1 MSKKI
6 FIEGTTNTELSIT
19 TTNNQNI
26 EYFDFSANES
36 KSKKSNIYLCTVSR
50 VEPSLQA
57 AFVDYGEEKK
67 AFLPFDEIHPSY
79 FKIPQADKIVA
90 DPNDD
95 TGEIVDDE
103 KTSKKNFLEFY
114 RKYKIQDVIKK
125 DQVILIQIIKEE
137 RGSKGAAVSTF
148 ISLPGRYCVL
158 LPNNSATG
166 GVSKKINNP
175 QDRRRLKTIHEKLNL
190 PDGMSLIIRTNAIG
204 SSSEDINSDFN
215 YLKKLWTEI
224 RTETLKSKAPQLIY
238 ELDSPL
244 IKIIRDIYN
253 DSFSEILV
261 SDIRTYKEFK
271 KIEKNFTNSKKSLVK
286 HYKGKGALLESH
298 GIKSPIKG
306 LSNTN
311 VYMKSGSYLV
321 INPTEA
327 LTSFDINSG
336 KSTSEKNIEIT
347 ALNTNL
353 EACDEIY
360 NQVILR
366 NIAGLIVIDFIDM
379 TSNANNFKVEK
390 KMKQLF
396 QNDKSRVQLNK
407 ITQFGLMEISRQRIG
422 HSIYEIFFDKCE
434 CCNGDGLV
442 KSKNIIFQEIDSN
455 IKNILTIEDIK
466 VIELKIDKE
475 FYNKNGKELLKR
487 IKNIPTNKIEIKY
500 NFEEKLIDMY
510 QFDADLI
517 EKIAINLKK
526 EQIINIKKIKIDESS
541 SEDTSVDTSGDTSGD
556 TSVDTSGD
564 EKKYIRKI
572 KKKKIIE
579 NKKNLKT
586 KKIMKSRD
594 DIPESEKTFRR
605 KIKKKIVIEDT
616 NTDTNTN

>member
-6 FIEGTTNTELSIT
+6 FIEGTTSTELSIT
-19 TTNNQNI
+19 ASNDQKI
-26 EYFDFSANES
+26 EYFDFSVEES

-57 AFVDYGEEKK
+57 AFVDYGEDRK

-79 FKIPQADKIVA
+79 FKIPQSDKITEEVNA
-90 DPNDD
+90 TNDD
-95 TGEIVDDE
+95 NLNQE
-103 KTSKKNFLEFY
+103 KNNKKNFLDFY

-175 QDRRRLKTIHEKLNL
+175 QDRKRLKTIHEKLNL
-190 PDGMSLIIRTNAIG
+190 PEGMSLIIRTNATD
-204 SSSEDINSDFN
+204 SNAEDINNDFV

-224 RTETLKSKAPQLIY
+224 RTETLKSKAPKLIY
-238 ELDSPL
+238 EIDSPL
-244 IKIIRDIYN
+244 IKINRDIYN
-253 DSFSEILV
+253 ESYEEIIV
-261 SDIRTYKEFK
+261 SDPKTYKEFK
-271 KIEKNFTNSKKSLVK
+271 KIEKDFTSSKKSLIK
-286 HYKGKGALLESH
+286 QFKGKGALLESY
-298 GIKSPIKG
+298 GIKNPIAG

-327 LTSFDINSG
+327 LTTFDINSG

-360 NQVILR
+360 NQVVLR

-390 KMKQLF
+390 KMRQLF

-407 ITQFGLMEISRQRIG
+407 ISQFGLMEISRQRVG
-422 HSIYEIFFDKCE
+422 HSIYEIFFNKCE
-434 CCNGDGLV
+434 CCDGNGLI
-442 KSKNIIFQEIDSN
+442 KSKNIVFQEITST
-455 IKNILTIEDIK
+455 IKNMIAIEK
-466 VIELKIDKE
+466 IEEINLKIDKN
-475 FYNKNGKELLKR
+475 FYEENKDELLDR
-487 IKNIPTNKIEIKY
+487 IKIFLP
-500 NFEEKLIDMY
+500 
-510 QFDADLI
+510 
-517 EKIAINLKK
+517 
-526 EQIINIKKIKIDESS
+526 KKIKINYFC
-541 SEDTSVDTSGDTSGD
+541 
-556 TSVDTSGD
+556 D
-564 EKKYIRKI
+564 EKINKYFEFDNNLLEKIAHNLKNKQIKLSEEQIKHKNKENEENEESDIKESKNDNKNYSRKI
-572 KKKKIIE
+572 KKKTSNVSE
-579 NKKNLKT
+579 
-586 KKIMKSRD
+586 KKIRKKKREIKSD
-594 DIPESEKTFRR
+594 EIPETEKTYRR
-605 KIKKKIVIEDT
+605 KIKKKIIVEKD
-616 NTDTNTN
+616 NTDNNAN